1 MDPLAMTPVVIY
13 PSRLRVSLIFAGAAL
28 FVAGGIWLLQHPIQG
43 DEAMGWLTG
52 WASIVFFGA
61 VALFALS
68 RLASRKPAITID
80 RNGITDNA
88 SGLSAGFIPWSDVVD
103 AQLVKFQ
110 RQKFLGVSLRN
121 PQDYLAKAS
130 PLKRALMKANSSL
143 VGFVINIPQ
152 ISLPVTLEELLGHIE
167 RFRQAHLETTH
178 ADAGR

>member
-1 MDPLAMTPVVIY
+1 MTPVVIY

-68 RLASRKPAITID
+68 RLVSRKPALTID
-80 RNGITDNA
+80 HTGITDNA
-88 SGLSAGFIPWSDVVD
+88 SGLSAGFIPWSDIVD
-103 AQLVKFQ
+103 AQIVNFQ
-110 RQKFLGVSLRN
+110 QQKFLGLSLRN

-130 PLKRALMKANSSL
+130 PFKRMLMKANSSL
-143 VGFVINIPQ
+143 VGFVINIPR
-152 ISLPVTLEELLGHIE
+152 IALPVTLEEVLAHIE
-167 RFRQAHLETTH
+167 RFRQGTA
-178 ADAGR
+178 RR